1 MANEIEVGS
10 IDTATLTLRR
20 FWAWWGGELAA
31 LVPPALR
38 PGARFL
44 DDTTFVEIEDKRVRL
59 KRYRDGRLQ
68 DLDALDLAALPPAE
82 QPLEL
87 RAWLSRCVPTPE
99 ALALILRPGDALARR
114 IELPRAAEENLG
126 QAIAFELNRYTPFQA
141 NEVYFDYRVAK
152 QKIGASD
159 LTLQIAVTP
168 KARVDPALSM
178 LRQAGASPAAVVL
191 GDDLHAERMPLN
203 LLPPERRPV
212 RAARISRSNTLLAA
226 LAAILFGLALA
237 VPVWQKQQVVAALE
251 PLVDS
256 ARRQAEGASRLKAE
270 LDTMVQTHDFLLQ
283 RKHSYPA
290 ATVVIDELTR
300 VLPDGTWLQQLNLRS
315 HPKGWEIQ
323 LQGETTIS
331 SRLARVIDDS
341 PLFRDAGF
349 KSPLIKGQAPGSERF
364 HLGAELES
372 VPPSKPR
379 RLVDKQAPAGSQEVR
394 RPAPAA
400 TEAAAQPQRLLAPL
414 RLMARRT

>member
-1 MANEIEVGS
+1 MANAIDAGS
-10 IDTATLTLRR
+10 VDSASRILRR
-20 FWAWWGGELAA
+20 FWAWWRGELAD
-31 LVPPALR
+31 LVPLALR

-44 DDTTFVEIEDKRVRL
+44 DDTTFVEIEDKRVQL
-59 KRYRDGRLQ
+59 KRFRDGRLQ
-68 DLDALDLAALPPAE
+68 DLDALDLAALPVAE

-99 ALALILRPGDALARR
+99 ALALILRPGDALARL
-114 IELPRAAEENLG
+114 IELPRAAEENLR
-126 QAIAFELNRYTPFQA
+126 QAVAFELNRYTPFQA
-141 NEVYFDYRVAK
+141 SEVYFDYRVAK
-152 QKIGASD
+152 QTIVESD
-159 LTLQIAVTP
+159 LALQIAVTP

-178 LRQAGASPAAVVL
+178 LLQAGARPVAVVP
-191 GDDLHAERMPLN
+191 GDDLHAGRMPLN
-203 LLPPERRPV
+203 LLPPERRPT
-212 RAARISRSNTLLAA
+212 RAARISSSNTLLAA
-226 LAAILFGLALA
+226 VAVILFGVALAL
-237 VPVWQKQQVVAALE
+237 PVWQKQQAVAALK
-251 PLVDS
+251 PLVES
-256 ARRQAEGASRLKAE
+256 ARRQAEGASRLKTE

-323 LQGETTIS
+323 IRGETTIS

-364 HLGAELES
+364 YLGAELES
-372 VPPSKPR
+372 APPPKAQGFA
-379 RLVDKQAPAGSQEVR
+379 DKQARRGSAEAR
-394 RPAPAA
+394 TPTPPAPD
-400 TEAAAQPQRLLAPL
+400 AAAQSARLLVPL
-414 RLMARRT
+414 RLVAQTP